1 MNNYRYILEK
11 YKGKSSRYV
20 CPECMQRNKTFTLYI
35 DSETGLHINDSVG
48 RCNRET
54 SCGYHYT
61 PKQYF
66 QDNNI
71 KTDKTNYQLR
81 VKPKIIEVKP
91 NFIDPELLKASLQKY
106 NANNFV
112 IYLKSLFGN
121 DITNELIS
129 KYSIGTS
136 KHWRNAN
143 VFWQID
149 IKGKI
154 RTGKIMAYND
164 KTGKRIKEPFN
175 HINWVNSLLKIPEFN
190 LVQCFFGEHLITDK
204 LKTIAI
210 VESEKTA
217 IIASVYL
224 PQFIWLAAGQ
234 LQGLTIDKCKILEGR
249 NVVLYPDLKA
259 FDKWSIRAKEL
270 SHITEFNV
278 SDLLERNAT
287 EIDKKEGFDLADYL
301 VKFDLATFLKN
312 EPEPIQ
318 IEPIQNK
325 PIIIKPIA
333 IEPQQ
338 PIKPIIKTDWNND
351 IMELEAYFKNTALP
365 TSQIKLN
372 QCATI
377 SNVNNFIDTHLKTL
391 KTNNGKPTFE
401 PYLNRLQQLK
411 QLI

>member
-35 DSETGLHINDSVG
+35 DSETDLHINDSVG

-136 KHWRNAN
+136 KLWNNAN

-190 LVQCFFGEHLITDK
+190 LVQCFFGEHLLKDK
-204 LKTIAI
+204 FKTIAI

-301 VKFDLATFLKN
+301 IKFDLATFIKN

-351 IMELEAYFKNTALP
+351 IMELEAYFETKTLP
-365 TSQIKLN
+365 TVPIKLN
-372 QCATI
+372 QCTTI
-377 SNVNNFIDTHLKTL
+377 TNVNNFINTHLKAL

-401 PYLNRLQQLK
+401 PYLNRLKQLK

>member
-1 MNNYRYILEK
+1 
-11 YKGKSSRYV
+11 
-20 CPECMQRNKTFTLYI
+20 MQRNKTFTLYI
-35 DSETGLHINDSVG
+35 DLETGQHINSNVG

-71 KTDKTNYQLR
+71 TADKTNYHLR
-81 VKPKIIEVKP
+81 VKPKIIEVKKP
-91 NFIDPELLKASLQKY
+91 PTFIEADLLKASLQKY
-106 NANNFV
+106 DSNNFV

-121 DITNELIS
+121 DITNELIR
-129 KYSIGTS
+129 KYFIGTS
-136 KHWRNAN
+136 KHWNNAT

-149 IKGKI
+149 TKGKI
-154 RTGKIMAYND
+154 RTGKIMVYNA
-164 KTGKRIKEPFN
+164 TIGKRIQKPYN
-175 HINWVNSLLKIPEFN
+175 LINWVHSLLKMPEYN
-190 LVQCFFGEHLITDK
+190 LAQCLFGEHLLKDN

-224 PQFIWLAAGQ
+224 PQFIWLAAGS
-234 LQGLTIDKCKILEGR
+234 LTNLTIDKCKVLEGR

-259 FDKWSIRAKEL
+259 FDKWNIRAKEL
-270 SHITEFNV
+270 SHIAKFTI
-278 SDLLERNAT
+278 SDLLELNAT

-301 VKFDLATFLKN
+301 IKFDLATFLKN
-312 EPEPIQ
+312 EPEPIR
-318 IEPIQNK
+318 IEPIRNE

-338 PIKPIIKTDWNND
+338 PIKITTKTDWINE
-351 IMELEAYFKNTALP
+351 IIELEAYFKNTLLP
-365 TSQIKLN
+365 TGPIKLN
-372 QCATI
+372 QCSTI
-377 SNVNNFIDTHLKTL
+377 TNVNNFIDTHLKTL